1 MDKRVIVVGGGL
13 AGVEAAYQI
22 AKRDIDVD
30 LYEMRPEVMTEAH
43 VTGFL
48 GELVCSNSL
57 GSNELTSA
65 SGLLKE
71 ELKMADSFFLK
82 RAFENRVPAG
92 NSLSVDRLKLA
103 EAITREISSFPR
115 IRLIRQEIGE
125 IPERNGPV
133 IIASGPLTSPR
144 LAEAII
150 GFSMRKNLYFYD
162 ATSPLIQA
170 ETIDFSKM
178 FAASRYGKGTADFFN
193 IPLDEGQYSSFVG
206 SLVRGE
212 TVELTEFEKNIY
224 FEACLPIE
232 EIGRRGEKSLAFG
245 PLKPVGLTDP
255 KTGRM
260 PHAVVQLRPDDVK
273 GNLFQLV
280 GFQTR
285 LKWGEQ
291 KKIFRMLPG
300 LENAEFERFGRM
312 HRNTYINAP
321 LILNEFFQ
329 AKTDNRTFFS
339 GQISG
344 VEGYVE
350 SVGSGLFSGIS
361 AALMVLDKPPVALP
375 KDSATGALAQYIS
388 ASNWQEFRPTKF
400 SFGLLPDDGLDTKNK
415 KRKKELKAEKAMESL
430 AIWIKKVG
438 I

>member
-82 RAFENRVPAG
+82 RAIENRVPAG

-125 IPERNGPV
+125 IPERKGPV

-144 LAEAII
+144 LADAII

-170 ETIDFSKM
+170 ETIDFSRM

-193 IPLDEGQYSSFVG
+193 IPLDEGQYSSFVDG
-206 SLVRGE
+206 LESGE
-212 TVELTEFEKNIY
+212 RPWNWPSSKRTSILKPACRSRKSAAAEKN
-224 FEACLPIE
+224 P
-232 EIGRRGEKSLAFG
+232 
-245 PLKPVGLTDP
+245 GLRTTGTDQFVDP

-285 LKWGEQ
+285 LMGRAKEDLPHAPRAGECR
-291 KKIFRMLPG
+291 I
-300 LENAEFERFGRM
+300 
-312 HRNTYINAP
+312 
-321 LILNEFFQ
+321 
-329 AKTDNRTFFS
+329 
-339 GQISG
+339 
-344 VEGYVE
+344 
-350 SVGSGLFSGIS
+350 
-361 AALMVLDKPPVALP
+361 
-375 KDSATGALAQYIS
+375 
-388 ASNWQEFRPTKF
+388 
-400 SFGLLPDDGLDTKNK
+400 
-415 KRKKELKAEKAMESL
+415 
-430 AIWIKKVG
+430 
-438 I
+438 